1 MECAV
6 HAQAACPQ
14 SGVALDART
23 LRAQLTDT
31 HQSDDRGT
39 TLLPTRRRRTVVV
52 VVVVVV
58 AGCLAVVVADA
69 AQRLVA
75 LQTSAEQHI
84 TSV

>member
-1 MECAV
+1 V
-6 HAQAACPQ
+6 YAQAACPQ

-23 LRAQLTDT
+23 RRAQLTDT

-39 TLLPTRRRRTVVV
+39 TLLPTRRRRT

>member
-1 MECAV
+1 MQCAV

-52 VVVVVV
+52 VVVV

>member
-1 MECAV
+1 MQCAV
-6 HAQAACPQ
+6 YAQAACPQ

-52 VVVVVV
+52 VVVV